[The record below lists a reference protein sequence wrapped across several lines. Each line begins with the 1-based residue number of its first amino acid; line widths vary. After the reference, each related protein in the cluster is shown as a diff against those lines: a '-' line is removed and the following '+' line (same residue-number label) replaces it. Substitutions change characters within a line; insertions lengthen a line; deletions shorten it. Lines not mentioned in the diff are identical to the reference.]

1 MYNPEN
7 VSGLF
12 GPTGNT
18 YAKLKMQEIQGEPP
32 MCVVYH
38 SNFSAGK
45 KFGIKIIPIEW
56 KEKLYVI
63 TEQTI
68 TA

>member
-18 YAKLKMQEIQGEPP
+18 YAKLKMKEIQGEPP

-38 SNFSAGK
+38 SK